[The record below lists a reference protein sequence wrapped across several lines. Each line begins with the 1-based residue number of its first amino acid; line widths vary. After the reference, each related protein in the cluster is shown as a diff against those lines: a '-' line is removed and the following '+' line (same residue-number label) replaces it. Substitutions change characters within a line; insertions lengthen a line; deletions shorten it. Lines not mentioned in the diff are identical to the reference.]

1 MGSDFRPAS
10 IGEIAAPIPNATAA
24 GPFGSNLVSRD
35 YVESGVP
42 VIRGQN
48 LADRW
53 IGGEFVYV
61 SQEKA
66 ATLRTNTARPGDIV
80 FTQRGTLGQVSLVP
94 ADAFPVYVISQSQM
108 KLTVDPARA
117 DSGYVYYACTSSDF
131 IRQVH
136 DNAVAAGVP
145 HINLGTL
152 RGLRIPLPSLEI
164 QKTIAGTLATLDDR
178 INLLRQTNTTLEAIA
193 QALFKSWFVDFDPVH
208 AKAEGREPEAIDAAT
223 AALFPSE
230 FEESELG
237 PIPQGWQVATLSEH
251 VDAERGLSYKGAG
264 LTSADD
270 GLPMHNLNSV
280 LEGGGYKYAGIKY
293 YNAAYKER
301 HLVKAG
307 DIIVANTEQGH
318 HHRLIGFPAIVP
330 HQFTNGIFSHHLYR
344 VRAKKGSPVSR
355 HWLYYCLMTSAVR
368 DQIIGCSNGSTVNML
383 KPAGLQIPQMVVPPA
398 KLCRAFGAI
407 AEDLRTKIE
416 GCIDRAE
423 TLAQLRDTLLPRL
436 ISGKLR
442 IPEAIEVTE
451 GIRA

>member
-1 MGSDFRPAS
+1 MGSEFRPAS

-53 IGGEFVYV
+53 IGGVFVYV

-108 KLTVDPARA
+108 KLTVDPAKA
-117 DSGYVYYACTSSDF
+117 DGGYVYYACTSNDF

-152 RGLRIPLPSLEI
+152 RGLRIPLPSLET
-164 QKTIAGTLATLDDR
+164 QKAIAGTLAALDDR
-178 INLLRQTNTTLEAIA
+178 IDNLCQTNITLEAIA

-208 AKAEGREPEAIDAAT
+208 AKVEGREPEAMDAAT

-237 PIPQGWQVATLSEH
+237 LIPKGWPVKPFGDCVTILGGGTPKTSIPEYWGGDIPWFSV
-251 VDAERGLSYKGAG
+251 VDAPMAG
-264 LTSADD
+264 Q
-270 GLPMHNLNSV
+270 V
-280 LEGGGYKYAGIKY
+280 
-293 YNAAYKER
+293 
-301 HLVKAG
+301 
-307 DIIVANTEQGH
+307 
-318 HHRLIGFPAIVP
+318 
-330 HQFTNGIFSHHLYR
+330 FTLGT
-344 VRAKKGSPVSR
+344 AKKITPLG
-355 HWLYYCLMTSAVR
+355 LEN
-368 DQIIGCSNGSTVNML
+368 CS
-383 KPAGLQIPQMVVPPA
+383 A
-398 KLCRAFGAI
+398 KLLPRMTTIISARGTVGKVALTASEMAMNQSCYGLRSIAAGGEAFVYFSTLRFVDHLQQIAHGAVFDTITRSSFDQVSACRPPDSAI
-407 AEDLRTKIE
+407 ARFGSLAKPLLERIRIN
-416 GCIDRAE
+416 GCQAMS
-423 TLAQLRDTLLPRL
+423 LAALRDTLLPRL

-442 IPEAIEVTE
+442 LPDAEREIEAVV
-451 GIRA
+451 